1 MQVASILASKG
12 RSVVTAKPGTSI
24 PEIAQVL
31 KSKKIGAAVVI
42 DDADNVIGIISERD
56 LVHGLARHGARLL
69 DMQVGDLM
77 TRDVV
82 TCRTDLDIDGVM
94 KEMTDSRIRHLPVVE
109 GGRLAGII
117 SIGDV
122 VKHRLDELEDE
133 ANQLKRYI
141 ATG

>member
-12 RSVVTAKPGTSI
+12 RNVVTAKPDTSI
-24 PEIAQVL
+24 PEIAQLL
-31 KSKKIGAAVVI
+31 KAKKIGAAVVV
-42 DDADNVIGIISERD
+42 DAGERVVGIISERD
-56 LVHGLARHGARLL
+56 LVHGLARHGAHLL
-69 DMQVGDLM
+69 EMRVGDLM

-82 TCRTDLDIDGVM
+82 TCGPDLDIDEVM
-94 KEMTDSRIRHLPVVE
+94 KEMTNSRIRHLPVVE

-117 SIGDV
+117 SIGDA
-122 VKHRLDELEDE
+122 VKNRLDELEDE

>member
-1 MQVASILASKG
+1 MQVASILADKG
-12 RSVVTAKPGTSI
+12 RSVVTAKAGTSI

-31 KSKKIGAAVVI
+31 KSKKIGAAVVV
-42 DDADNVIGIISERD
+42 DDGEHVVGIISERD

-69 DMQVGDLM
+69 DMHVGDLM

-82 TCRTDLDIDGVM
+82 TCSVDLDIDGVM
-94 KEMTDSRIRHLPVVE
+94 KEMTNSRIRHLPVVD

-133 ANQLKRYI
+133 ADQLKRYI

>member
-1 MQVASILASKG
+1 MQVASILADKG
-12 RSVVTAKPGTSI
+12 RSVVTAKAGTSI

-31 KSKKIGAAVVI
+31 KSKKIGAAVVV
-42 DDADNVIGIISERD
+42 DDGEHVVGIISERD

-69 DMQVGDLM
+69 DMHVGELM

-82 TCRTDLDIDGVM
+82 TCSVDLDIDGVM
-94 KEMTDSRIRHLPVVE
+94 KEMTNSRIRHLPVVD

-122 VKHRLDELEDE
+122 VKHRLDALEDE

>member
-1 MQVASILASKG
+1 MQVASILADKG
-12 RSVVTAKPGTSI
+12 GSVVTAKPDTSI
-24 PEIAQVL
+24 PELAQML
-31 KSKKIGAAVVI
+31 KSKRIGAAVVV
-42 DDADNVIGIISERD
+42 DDAGRVVGIISERD

-69 DMQVGDLM
+69 DMRVAELM
-77 TRDVV
+77 TRDVQ
-82 TCRTDLDIDGVM
+82 TCRADFDTDGVM
-94 KEMTDSRIRHLPVVE
+94 KVMTESRIRHLPVVE

-122 VKHRLDELEDE
+122 VKHRLDALEDE

>member
-1 MQVASILASKG
+1 MQVASILANKG
-12 RSVVTAKPGTSI
+12 RNVVTARPDSSI
-24 PEIAQVL
+24 PEIAQLL
-31 KSKKIGAAVVI
+31 KSKKIGAAVVV
-42 DDADNVIGIISERD
+42 DDAAKVVGIISERD

-69 DMQVGDLM
+69 DMQVGELM

-82 TCRTDLDIDGVM
+82 TCRANLDIDSIM
-94 KEMTDSRIRHLPVVE
+94 KEMTDSRIRHIPVVE

>member
-12 RSVVTAKPGTSI
+12 RTVVTAKPDSSV
-24 PEIAQVL
+24 PEIAQLL
-31 KSKKIGAAVVI
+31 KTKRIGAAVVL
-42 DDADNVIGIISERD
+42 DAGDNVIGIISERD

-69 DMQVGDLM
+69 EMQVGELM

-82 TCRTDLDIDGVM
+82 TCSPDLDIDEVM
-94 KEMTDSRIRHLPVVE
+94 KEMTVSRIRHLPVVE
-109 GGRLAGII
+109 GGRLAGIV

-122 VKHRLDELEDE
+122 VKNRLDELADE
-133 ANQLKRYI
+133 ADQLKRYI

>member
-1 MQVASILASKG
+1 MQVASILANKG
-12 RSVVTAKPGTSI
+12 RSVVTARPGTSV
-24 PEIAQVL
+24 PEIAQLL
-31 KSKKIGAAVVI
+31 KSKKIGAAVVV
-42 DDADNVIGIISERD
+42 DDGGHVIGIISERD

-69 DMQVGDLM
+69 DMHVGELM

-82 TCRTDLDIDGVM
+82 TCGGDLAIDEVM
-94 KEMTDSRIRHLPVVE
+94 KEMTNSRIRHLPVVE

-122 VKHRLDELEDE
+122 VKNRLDELEDE

>member
-1 MQVASILASKG
+1 MQVAAILANKG
-12 RSVVTAKPGTSI
+12 RSVVTTKTGTSI

-31 KSKKIGAAVVI
+31 KSRKIGAAVVL
-42 DDADNVIGIISERD
+42 DEGDAVIGIISERD
-56 LVHGLARHGARLL
+56 LVHGLARHGARML
-69 DMQVGDLM
+69 DMHVGELM

-82 TCRTDLDIDGVM
+82 TCAADLDIDEIM
-94 KEMTDSRIRHLPVVE
+94 KEMTNSRIRHIPVVE

-133 ANQLKRYI
+133 ASQLKRYI

>member
-24 PEIAQVL
+24 PEIAQLL
-31 KSKKIGAAVVI
+31 KSKKIGATVVV
-42 DDADNVIGIISERD
+42 DDSDHVVGIISERD
-56 LVHGLARHGARLL
+56 LVHGLARHGAGLL
-69 DMQVGDLM
+69 DMHVGDLM

-82 TCRTDLDIDGVM
+82 TCATDIDMDEVM
-94 KEMTDSRIRHLPVVE
+94 KVMTNSRIRHLPVVE

-122 VKHRLDELEDE
+122 VKHRLDALEDE

>member
-12 RSVVTAKPGTSI
+12 RNVVTAKPDTSI
-24 PEIAQVL
+24 PEIAQLL
-31 KSKKIGAAVVI
+31 KTKKIGAAVVV
-42 DDADNVIGIISERD
+42 DAGDRVIGIISERD

-69 DMQVGDLM
+69 DMHVGELM

-82 TCRTDLDIDGVM
+82 ACSSDLDIDEVM
-94 KEMTDSRIRHLPVVE
+94 KEMTNSRIRHLPVIE

-122 VKHRLDELEDE
+122 VKNRLDELEDE

>member
-1 MQVASILASKG
+1 MQVASILDNKG
-12 RSVVTAKPGTSI
+12 RNVVTADPGTSV

-31 KSKKIGAAVVI
+31 KSKKIGAAVVL
-42 DDADNVIGIISERD
+42 DDRGSVAGIISERD

-82 TCRTDLDIDGVM
+82 TCRSDFDIDEVM
-94 KEMTDSRIRHLPVVE
+94 KVMTDTRIRHVPVVE
-109 GGRLAGII
+109 SGRLVGIV

>member
-12 RSVVTAKPGTSI
+12 RNVVTARPDTSV

-31 KSKKIGAAVVI
+31 KTKKIGAAVVL
-42 DDADNVIGIISERD
+42 DAGDHVIGIISERD

-69 DMQVGDLM
+69 EMHVGELM
-77 TRDVV
+77 TRNVV
-82 TCRTDLDIDGVM
+82 TCSPDLDIDEVM
-94 KEMTDSRIRHLPVVE
+94 KEMTVSRIRHLPVVE

-122 VKHRLDELEDE
+122 VKNRLDELEDE
-133 ANQLKRYI
+133 ADQLKRYI